1 MVSLE
6 VNLQAEFR
14 VEVGLVLA
22 VGASMFSFPQGKRFS
37 MDQAFVDSSTYL
49 GVENAFTPGV
59 TTLEVHAENNH

>member
-22 VGASMFSFPQGKRFS
+22 VGASMFSFPQGQRFS
-37 MDQAFVDSSTYL
+37 MGRAFVDSSTYL
-49 GVENAFTPGV
+49 GVENAFTSGV
-59 TTLEVHAENNH
+59 TALEVHVGSNH